1 MGLFGERRTFLGG
14 LGPADREAL
23 TGLGTR
29 HEYEPYDT
37 VLAEGDRT
45 TFVVVLLSGWCT
57 VWTPTE
63 RGGRVIL
70 ALRRNGEVVGDMAAL
85 DGRPR
90 SASVSTLGAVTAL
103 VVPGERFRRFL
114 ASRPHANALMM
125 SQLTERLRSADHERR
140 ALASM
145 TVLQR
150 LAERLVELADRTGR
164 QEDETVTIRLPLAQ
178 HELAAS
184 VGSTR
189 EAVAKALRLLREQGL
204 VHTGPGTLAVADLD
218 PLRLLAAGQ
227 PHGTGTEI

>member
-1 MGLFGERRTFLGG
+1 MGLFGERHTFLGG
-14 LGPADREAL
+14 LGPGDREAL

-29 HEYEPYDT
+29 HAYPPYGS
-37 VLAEGDRT
+37 VVAEGDRS
-45 TFVVVLLSGWCT
+45 TFAVVLLSGWCT

-63 RGGRVIL
+63 RGGRLIL
-70 ALRRNGEVVGDMAAL
+70 ALRRAGEVIGDMAAL

-90 SASVSTLGAVTAL
+90 SASVSTLGQVTGL

-125 SQLTERLRSADHERR
+125 NQFAERLRSADHERR

-150 LAERLVELADRTGR
+150 LAERLVELADRTGSP
-164 QEDETVTIRLPLAQ
+164 ENAAVTIRLPLAQ

-204 VHTGPGTLAVADLD
+204 VRTGPGTLAVADLD
-218 PLRLLAAGQ
+218 PLRLLAAGR
-227 PHGTGTEI
+227 PHRTET